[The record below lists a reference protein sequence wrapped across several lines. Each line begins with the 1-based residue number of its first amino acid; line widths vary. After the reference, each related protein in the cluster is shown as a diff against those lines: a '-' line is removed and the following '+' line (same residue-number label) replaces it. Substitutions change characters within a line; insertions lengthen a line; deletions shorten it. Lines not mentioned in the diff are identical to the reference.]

1 MDSLSHRVV
10 SDGTDFGRTNNATIE
25 VIIESKGFN
34 NSLAG
39 SQNCPNAWNRS
50 SNNDALAKWTGIY
63 LKDGELT
70 YSHFTMLSPSDSCSP
85 IPTSGHDRGL
95 RLVYRRCL
103 CCADHVSV

>member
-1 MDSLSHRVV
+1 M

-63 LKDGELT
+63 LKDGEL
-70 YSHFTMLSPSDSCSP
+70 SHSHLTMLSMSDLYSP
-85 IPTSGHDRGL
+85 ISTSRYD
-95 RLVYRRCL
+95 
-103 CCADHVSV
+103 